1 MRYRKTF
8 SKTAKK
14 EFAEKMNEIA
24 KFCEEHGI
32 SQSRNGDSYYFVL
45 NGQQYR
51 VSNHTVEASD
61 RGMYD
66 EIGNKLRDSY
76 HPNGRENDVVYIT
89 ASKTRLI
96 DIYCDLEKGFSLDK
110 RGYRIE

>member
-14 EFAEKMNEIA
+14 EFAKKMNEIA
-24 KFCEEHGI
+24 RFCEEHGI
-32 SQSRNGDSYYFVL
+32 YQSRNGDSYYFTL
-45 NGQQYR
+45 NGKRYR
-51 VSNHTVEASD
+51 ISNHTVEASD

-66 EIGNKLRDSY
+66 DMGNKLRNSY

-89 ASKTRLI
+89 ASKTRLME
-96 DIYCDLEKGFSLDK
+96 IYCNLEAGYAVDK
-110 RGYRIE
+110 RGYRK